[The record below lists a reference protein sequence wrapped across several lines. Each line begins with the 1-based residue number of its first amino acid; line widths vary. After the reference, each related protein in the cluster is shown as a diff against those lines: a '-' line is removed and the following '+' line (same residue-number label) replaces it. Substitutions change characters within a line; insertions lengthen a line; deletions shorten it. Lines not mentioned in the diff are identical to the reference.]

1 MFTFDDSLEDD
12 IELLLNQAR
21 EKKELEKRNMKEPPK
36 IDTNQTK
43 KL

>member
-12 IELLLNQAR
+12 IELLLHQAR
-21 EKKELEKRNMKEPPK
+21 EKKELEMKNMK
-36 IDTNQTK
+36 DTPTVEKANTK